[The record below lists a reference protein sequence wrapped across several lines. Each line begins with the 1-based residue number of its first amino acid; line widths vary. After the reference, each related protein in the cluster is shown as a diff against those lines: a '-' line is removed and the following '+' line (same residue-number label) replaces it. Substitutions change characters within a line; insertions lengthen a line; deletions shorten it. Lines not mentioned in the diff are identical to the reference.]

1 MSKRLYLLDAYA
13 LIYRSYYAFIK
24 NPRFSSKGLNTSA
37 IYGFTNTLIDLIA
50 KENPTHIAVVF
61 DPPYPTFRHEMYK
74 EYKANREATPEDI
87 KKSIPIIKEIIEAF
101 KIPVIQVDR
110 YEADDVIGSLA
121 KQAEKEGFTTYMMT
135 PDKDYGQLVSDHILM
150 LKPGRGGNEMEL
162 VDKQKICDKYTIKD
176 PVQVIDILGL
186 MGDSSDNIPGAPGI
200 GEKTAIKLI
209 SEFESIENIYK
220 NIDQI
225 PGKQKD
231 KLVENKEMI
240 LLSKELA
247 TIKLDVP
254 ITVDPEKLILENP
267 DEEKLTK
274 LFNELEFKT
283 VLQRLFRKEYPTSPS
298 SNPIQGS
305 LFGDNEVEKVF
316 SSLKN
321 ISNTD
326 HNYILIDNTKDR
338 KNLINQLLQQ
348 KEICFDTETT
358 GLDPYSCDIVGL
370 SFSFEK
376 HKAFYISFPEEREI
390 TQSILEEFRPVFE
403 NQNIRKIGQNIK
415 FDILILQQYQIPVK
429 GLLFDTMIAHYL
441 LQPDLRHNLNYLSE
455 QYLGYKPVEI
465 EELIGKKGPRQGS
478 MRNVPIEQIKEYAAE
493 DADIAF
499 QLKFLFE
506 KDLKNNGLYDLS
518 ENLEMPLIPVLANME
533 STGIKIDITA
543 LNEYSKILNLELIE
557 SETNIFKHAGVEF
570 NISSPK
576 QLGEILFDRLKLDSN
591 AKKTK
596 TQQYSTNEETLA
608 LLFEKHPI
616 INDVLEYRSLKK
628 LLSTYVEALP
638 KLINPK
644 TGKIHTS
651 YNQAIASTGRLS
663 SNNPNLQNIPIREE
677 RGREIRKA
685 FIPSDNNHILLAADY
700 SQIELR
706 IMAHLSQDEN
716 MIEAFKKNEDIH
728 TSTAAKIFH
737 VENINQVTNDQ
748 RRKAKTANFGIIY
761 GISAFGL
768 SQRLKVPRTEAKQL
782 IDEYFIGFPKV
793 KEYMDKSIAKAR
805 EKGFVETMMGRKSIL
820 NDINSRNGIVRGNAE
835 RYAINAPIQGSAADI
850 IKIAMIDIF
859 NELNKKNYKSKMI
872 LQVHDEL
879 IFDIYKPEVDEI
891 KALVKNKMENAIKLS
906 IPLIVDIGIG
916 NNWLEAH

>member
-1 MSKRLYLLDAYA
+1 MSKKLYLLDAYA

-24 NPRFSSKGLNTSA
+24 NPRFTSKGLNTSA

-87 KKSIPIIKEIIEAF
+87 KKSIPIIKEIIEGF

-110 YEADDVIGSLA
+110 YEADDVIGTLA

-162 VDKQKICDKYTIKD
+162 VDKQKICEKYSIKD

-200 GEKTAIKLI
+200 GEKTAMKLI
-209 SEFESIENIYK
+209 KDFESIENIYK
-220 NIDQI
+220 RINEI
-225 PGKQKD
+225 PGKQKE
-231 KLVENKEMI
+231 KLVENKE
-240 LLSKELA
+240 LVFLSKELA

-254 ITVDPEKLILENP
+254 IKIDPEQLILENP
-267 DEEKLTK
+267 DEEKLTR

-283 VLQRLFRKEYPTSPS
+283 VLQRVFRKELPSKLS
-298 SNPIQGS
+298 SNPVQGS
-305 LFGDNEVEKVF
+305 LFGENEVEKIP
-316 SSLKN
+316 STLKN
-321 ISNTD
+321 ISNTE
-326 HNYILIDNTKDR
+326 HIYILIDTTEDR
-338 KNLINQLLQQ
+338 KNLISLLSQQ

-358 GLDPYSCDIVGL
+358 GLDPYSSEIVGL
-370 SFSFEK
+370 SFSFEI
-376 HKAFYISFPEEREI
+376 HKAYYIPFPDDREI
-390 TQSILEEFRPVFE
+390 TKSILNEFKDIFE
-403 NQNIRKIGQNIK
+403 NQAIRKIGQNIK
-415 FDILILQQYQIPVK
+415 FDILILQQYQIRVK
-429 GLLFDTMIAHYL
+429 GELFDTMIAHYL

-455 QYLGYKPVEI
+455 HYLSYKPVEI

-478 MRNVPIEQIKEYAAE
+478 MRNVPVEQIKEYAAE
-493 DADIAF
+493 DADIAL
-499 QLKFLFE
+499 QLKSVFE
-506 KDLKNNGLYDLS
+506 KDLKNTGLSDLS

-533 STGIKIDITA
+533 STGIKIDIQA
-543 LNEYSKILNLELIE
+543 LIEYSKLLNNELVE
-557 SETNIFKHAGVEF
+557 SEKKIFTHAGMEF

-576 QLGEILFDRLKLDSN
+576 QLGEILFTRLKLDSN

-596 TQQYSTNEETLA
+596 TQQYSTSEETLA
-608 LLFEKHPI
+608 ILFDKHPI

-638 KLINPK
+638 KLINPL

-685 FIPSDNNHILLAADY
+685 FIPSDDNHVLLAADY

-706 IMAHLSQDEN
+706 IMAHLSQDTN
-716 MIEAFKKNEDIH
+716 MIAAFKNNEDIH
-728 TSTAAKIFH
+728 TATAAKIFH
-737 VENINQVTNDQ
+737 VETTNVSKDQ

-768 SQRLKVPRTEAKQL
+768 SQRLKVSRSEAKQL
-782 IDEYFIGFPKV
+782 IDEYFVGFPRV

-805 EKGFVETMMGRKSIL
+805 EKGYVETMMGRKSIL
-820 NDINSRNGIVRGNAE
+820 NDINSRNSIVRGNAE

-850 IKIAMIDIF
+850 IKLAMIDIF

-879 IFDIYKPEVDEI
+879 IFDVYKPEVDEI
-891 KALVKNKMENAIKLS
+891 KALVKNRMENAIKLS
-906 IPLIVDIGIG
+906 IPLTVDIGIG
-916 NNWLEAH
+916 ENWLEAH

>member
-1 MSKRLYLLDAYA
+1 MSKKLYLLDAYA

-24 NPRFSSKGLNTSA
+24 NPRFTSKGLNTSA

-87 KKSIPIIKEIIEAF
+87 KKSIPIIKEIIEGF

-110 YEADDVIGSLA
+110 YEADDVIGTLA

-162 VDKQKICDKYTIKD
+162 VDKQKICEKYSIKD

-200 GEKTAIKLI
+200 GEKTAMKLI
-209 SEFESIENIYK
+209 KDFESIENIYK
-220 NIDQI
+220 RIDEI
-225 PGKQKD
+225 PGKQKE
-231 KLVENKEMI
+231 KLVENKE
-240 LLSKELA
+240 LVFLSKELA

-254 ITVDPEKLILENP
+254 ITIDPEQLILENP
-267 DEEKLTK
+267 DEEKLTR
-274 LFNELEFKT
+274 LFNELEFRT
-283 VLQRLFRKEYPTSPS
+283 VLQRVFRKELPSKPS
-298 SNPIQGS
+298 SNPVQGS
-305 LFGDNEVEKVF
+305 LFGENEVEKVP
-316 SSLKN
+316 STLKN

-326 HNYILIDNTKDR
+326 HDYILVDTTEDR
-338 KNLINQLLQQ
+338 KNLISLLSQQ

-358 GLDPYSCDIVGL
+358 GLDPYSSEIVGL
-370 SFSFEK
+370 SFSFEI
-376 HKAFYISFPEEREI
+376 HKAYYIPFPDDREI
-390 TQSILEEFRPVFE
+390 TKSMLNEFKDIFE
-403 NQNIRKIGQNIK
+403 NQAIRKIGQNIK
-415 FDILILQQYQIPVK
+415 FDILILQQYQIRVK
-429 GLLFDTMIAHYL
+429 GELFDTMIAHYL

-455 QYLGYKPVEI
+455 HYLSYKPVEI

-478 MRNVPIEQIKEYAAE
+478 MRNVPVEQIKEYAAE
-493 DADIAF
+493 DADIAL
-499 QLKFLFE
+499 QLKSVFE
-506 KDLKNNGLYDLS
+506 KDLKNTGLSDLS

-533 STGIKIDITA
+533 STGIKIDIQA
-543 LNEYSKILNLELIE
+543 LIEYSKLLNNELIE
-557 SETNIFKHAGVEF
+557 SEKKIFTHAGMEF

-576 QLGEILFDRLKLDSN
+576 QLGEILFTRLKLDSN

-596 TQQYSTNEETLA
+596 TQQYSTSEETLA
-608 LLFEKHPI
+608 ILFDKHPI

-638 KLINPK
+638 KLINPL

-685 FIPSDNNHILLAADY
+685 FIPSDDNHVLLAADY

-706 IMAHLSQDEN
+706 IMAHLSQDTN
-716 MIEAFKKNEDIH
+716 MIAAFKNNEDIH
-728 TSTAAKIFH
+728 TATAAKIFH
-737 VENINQVTNDQ
+737 VETTNVSKDQ

-768 SQRLKVPRTEAKQL
+768 SQRLKVPRSEAKQL
-782 IDEYFIGFPKV
+782 IDEYFIGFPRV

-805 EKGFVETMMGRKSIL
+805 EKGYVETMMGRKSIL
-820 NDINSRNGIVRGNAE
+820 NDINSRNSIVRGNAE

-850 IKIAMIDIF
+850 IKLAMIDIF

-879 IFDIYKPEVDEI
+879 IFDVYKPEVDEI
-891 KALVKNKMENAIKLS
+891 KALVKNRMENAIKLS
-906 IPLIVDIGIG
+906 IPLTVDIGIG
-916 NNWLEAH
+916 ENWLEAH